1 MIKFKLEPNGPK
13 RPYEK
18 YKPHVFRIFSLFSS
32 PSPPSIKIHEHV
44 CYAVSKG
51 QNLLHLLNV
60 GHFTYLKSSLM
71 ITKID
76 SVTNVWEKLHVKIYL
91 VVVFVISIV
100 T

>member
-1 MIKFKLEPNGPK
+1 MDQKTFMKNIATWIFVSTPP
-13 RPYEK
+13 
-18 YKPHVFRIFSLFSS
+18 PH
-32 PSPPSIKIHEHV
+32 KHV